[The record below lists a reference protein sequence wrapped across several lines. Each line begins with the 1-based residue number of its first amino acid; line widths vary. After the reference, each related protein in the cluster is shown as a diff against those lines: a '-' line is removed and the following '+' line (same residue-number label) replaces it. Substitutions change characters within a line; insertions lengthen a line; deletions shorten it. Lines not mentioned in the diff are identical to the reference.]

1 MLFKALEIRQYTKTI
16 AEQEWIFHC
25 PGGFDNL
32 IGTENTNMTV
42 ERNERERKRTGNAF
56 VVEDL
61 LNGSKMFG
69 LN

>member
-1 MLFKALEIRQYTKTI
+1 
-16 AEQEWIFHC
+16 
-25 PGGFDNL
+25 
-32 IGTENTNMTV
+32 MTV
-42 ERNERERKRTGNAF
+42 ERNERERKRTGNAL